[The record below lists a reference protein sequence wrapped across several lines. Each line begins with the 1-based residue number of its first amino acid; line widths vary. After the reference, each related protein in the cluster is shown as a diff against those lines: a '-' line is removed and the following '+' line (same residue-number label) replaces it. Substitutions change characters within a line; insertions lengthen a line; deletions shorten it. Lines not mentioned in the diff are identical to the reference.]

1 MAQQDS
7 SLAASARRR
16 LRGEESW
23 VDISSNPSPS
33 SVNSMASIQA
43 SRTPSERI
51 PRPLIPM
58 RSVTE
63 PPRSLSTAGSSQ
75 DEYDES
81 SSESDR
87 VMSSSNE
94 DIVKEDDE
102 EVDLDD
108 DDNRTALGVRTEEV
122 FTPQPN
128 AFSHPPSAH
137 SSRDSYFPR
146 VTSAPSSHIRPRP
159 HLQRAREQ
167 GMTASYQPD
176 HDAALRASLT
186 TLLSCAAA
194 VRPKATNGEKH
205 DLLPQRQSLNRPST
219 QPTTLRLIPESA
231 LPSQSRPSATSS
243 KSPSSPTSRPSKRR
257 SRSRSKDRE
266 AHQSKKQRPIS
277 ATYSSYDDYIISPT
291 LAGWVISAGMVLVL
305 SAISFSAG
313 YAWGREVGRAEAELG
328 FGASGSLAGS
338 AGGANGSCAA
348 QEAMRGSGLRRM
360 NWAGSTSAIR
370 A

>member
-1 MAQQDS
+1 
-7 SLAASARRR
+7 
-16 LRGEESW
+16 
-23 VDISSNPSPS
+23 
-33 SVNSMASIQA
+33 
-43 SRTPSERI
+43 
-51 PRPLIPM
+51 
-58 RSVTE
+58 
-63 PPRSLSTAGSSQ
+63 
-75 DEYDES
+75 
-81 SSESDR
+81 
-87 VMSSSNE
+87 MSSSNE
-94 DIVKEDDE
+94 DMVKEDDE
-102 EVDLDD
+102 EADVDD

-128 AFSHPPSAH
+128 AFSHPPSSH
-137 SSRDSYFPR
+137 SNRDSYFPH
-146 VTSAPSSHIRPRP
+146 VTSAPSSHIRSRP

-194 VRPKATNGEKH
+194 VRPKPANGEKH
-205 DLLPQRQSLNRPST
+205 DLLPQRQSFNRPST

-231 LPSQSRPSATSS
+231 LPSQSKAPTNSS

-257 SRSRSKDRE
+257 SRSRSKDRDT
-266 AHQSKKQRPIS
+266 HQSKKQRA
-277 ATYSSYDDYIISPT
+277 ATVPYSSYDDYIISPT

-328 FGASGSLAGS
+328 FSTSSGL
-338 AGGANGSCAA
+338 AGGAGAGNGSCA
-348 QEAMRGSGLRRM
+348 QEAIRGSGSGLRRM
-360 NWAGSTSAIR
+360 NWGASTSAVR